1 VVDVTKE
8 TAADGRV
15 VRGARN
21 RQAIADALLAFYD
34 EGGFRPSAAQIA
46 QRAGISVRSVHN
58 HFADMEALRAEVA
71 ERQWARYAVFVEVPP
86 VEATLDERVRVI
98 IERRSAL
105 YEAITPVR
113 RAALLM
119 VHESPAVANGLERLN
134 RFLRSQIANL
144 FQPELADRPV
154 EVLDAID
161 VCLSWDAW
169 DRLRSKQRLGA
180 TAARRVLTSTVLAL
194 LAPEGVQPE

>member
-1 VVDVTKE
+1 MVDVTKE
-8 TAADGRV
+8 TTADGRV
-15 VRGARN
+15 VRGERN

-34 EGGFRPSAAQIA
+34 EGEFRPSAAQIA

-58 HFADMEALRAEVA
+58 HFDDMESLRAEVA
-71 ERQWARYAVFVEVPP
+71 ERQWARYSKFVRLPP
-86 VEATLDERVRVI
+86 VEFPVIERLRLI
-98 IERRSAL
+98 IERRTAL

-119 VHESPAVANGLERLN
+119 VHESPAVANGLDRLN
-134 RFLRSQIANL
+134 RFLRRQIEKL
-144 FQPELADRPV
+144 FQPELAGRPV

-169 DRLRSKQRLGA
+169 DRLRSKQRLGI

-194 LAPEGVQPE
+194 LAPEGVRSE